1 MSERSIFPGMLR
13 HGILKLGLA
22 VAALVA
28 ISVPVVAAGLPACCV
43 PTDERPAARPGCCP
57 MKAAAAT
64 AMPKGCCKAPEAPK
78 PESRVKQVAPAVVT
92 AAPPLIAAVA
102 VATEIPVLVAAHAAR
117 REHRAPSPDDS
128 PPDRLSRNHVLLI

>member
-1 MSERSIFPGMLR
+1 MLR
-13 HGILKLGLA
+13 HGILKLSLA

-28 ISVPVVAAGLPACCV
+28 ISVPVLAAGLPACC
-43 PTDERPAARPGCCP
+43 RPKTEQPACCP
-57 MKAAAAT
+57 MKAAAA

-78 PESRVKQVAPAVVT
+78 PESRVKQVAPATVAA
-92 AAPPLIAAVA
+92 AAPSVAAV
-102 VATEIPVLVAAHAAR
+102 VDSTEIPVLVAAHAAR

>member
-1 MSERSIFPGMLR
+1 MLR

-28 ISVPVVAAGLPACCV
+28 ISVPVLAAGLPACCV
-43 PTDERPAARPGCCP
+43 PAARCCA
-57 MKAAAAT
+57 MKAAAA
-64 AMPKGCCKAPEAPK
+64 AMPKGCCKTPEAPK
-78 PESRVKQVAPAVVT
+78 PEARVKQIAP
-92 AAPPLIAAVA
+92 AAVA
-102 VATEIPVLVAAHAAR
+102 VSAPLVAPALSSTEIPLLVAAHAAR